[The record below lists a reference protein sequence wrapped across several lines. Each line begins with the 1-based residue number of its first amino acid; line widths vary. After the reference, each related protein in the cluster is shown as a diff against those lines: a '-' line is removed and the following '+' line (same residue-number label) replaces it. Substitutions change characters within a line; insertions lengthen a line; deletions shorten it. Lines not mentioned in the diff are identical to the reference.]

1 MKEKPT
7 ESEREFT
14 RALFWNWIEWA
25 LDEGDLYNTS
35 MDVHE
40 YVGSATSALRTQL
53 SASQKRC
60 EELMLALGHIE
71 SETINMQPTIACL
84 AEHVFPPERVK
95 FIDNHVDVIA
105 GLSAHAL
112 RGDPHGLGEHH
123 PYVQELELA
132 RMRASQ
138 P

>member
-60 EELMLALGHIE
+60 EELELFIHATTAANEMAAPLYVQDE
-71 SETINMQPTIACL
+71 
-84 AEHVFPPERVK
+84 PERGK
-95 FIDNHVDVIA
+95 GWACYYHDERYLFIPADERGLPVIDESIRA
-105 GLSAHAL
+105 
-112 RGDPHGLGEHH
+112 
-123 PYVQELELA
+123 ELERA
-132 RMRASQ
+132 RMRTSQ